1 MHLKEVNSYFP
12 AKTKKPEK
20 LINKAFLTLSGA
32 GDERIELPP
41 KVLETPIIPLDQSPV
56 CTCALDIYTISEAN
70 LSIINRKNPR
80 FIFLKRLFVDF
91 STSVEYNSST
101 DVEFVFQT

>member
-1 MHLKEVNSYFP
+1 
-12 AKTKKPEK
+12 
-20 LINKAFLTLSGA
+20 
-32 GDERIELPP
+32 
-41 KVLETPIIPLDQSPV
+41 
-56 CTCALDIYTISEAN
+56 

-101 DVEFVFQT
+101 DVEFVFKPNFQIEMKGGDT

>member
-1 MHLKEVNSYFP
+1 MPDTLKKSRLP
-12 AKTKKPEK
+12 
-20 LINKAFLTLSGA
+20 AFLKA

-70 LSIINRKNPR
+70 LSIINRKNPL
-80 FIFLKRLFVDF
+80 FIFLKRVFVDF

-101 DVEFVFQT
+101 DVEFVFKPNFQIEMKGGDT

>member
-1 MHLKEVNSYFP
+1 MKNAGYLENSRYSALLK
-12 AKTKKPEK
+12 
-20 LINKAFLTLSGA
+20 A

-70 LSIINRKNPR
+70 LSIINRKNPL
-80 FIFLKRLFVDF
+80 FIFLKRVFVDF

-101 DVEFVFQT
+101 DVEFVFKPNFQIEMKGGDT